1 MHLSGS
7 NVERLYATFCCKWK
21 SIYFAVSIFIYC
33 RNGTLLELTAGAQ
46 VGENMVWTGQ
56 AFVKLLLRENRRPKL
71 RVNMTEVAG
80 DVE

>member
-1 MHLSGS
+1 MEIYILRSI
-7 NVERLYATFCCKWK
+7 NIYTF
-21 SIYFAVSIFIYC
+21 C

-71 RVNMTEVAG
+71 RFNTKEVAG